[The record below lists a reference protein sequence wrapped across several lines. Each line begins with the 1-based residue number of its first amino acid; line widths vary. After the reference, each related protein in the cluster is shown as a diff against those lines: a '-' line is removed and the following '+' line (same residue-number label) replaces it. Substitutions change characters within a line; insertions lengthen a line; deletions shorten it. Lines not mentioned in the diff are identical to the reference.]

1 MTYRHK
7 GKKLKL
13 VTTAKSTRNLRS
25 NLLYYTLAEFLTHQW
40 PKLGTKL
47 SSIARQLGETLN
59 LSNESSINEYLEL
72 YSFVDYSIKD
82 QSR

>member
-1 MTYRHK
+1 MLPYRHK

-13 VTTAKSTRNLRS
+13 VTNAKSTRNLGS
-25 NLLYYTLAEFLTHQW
+25 NLLYCTEFLTHQW

-47 SSIARQLGETLN
+47 SSTARQLGETLN
-59 LSNESSINEYLEL
+59 LSNESSRNEYLEL